1 MMADATFDPDAPEL
15 AELRGLVLGAR
26 RGVAFTGAGISTESG
41 IPDFRSPGGLWSK
54 NMPIPFDQF
63 VSSADAR
70 AEAWRRKF
78 TLDDACRGVQP
89 NVGHLAVARLI
100 EEGRFAAVVT
110 QNIDGLHHASGVP
123 EDRIVE
129 LHGNGT
135 YAKCLGCGLRY
146 ELDEVRRRFEAEGAA
161 PDCPACGA
169 PIKSATI
176 SFGQA
181 MPAAAM
187 RRAEQAAR
195 AADVFLVLGSSL
207 VVYPAA
213 SLPLVAKSSGASLII
228 VNREPTALDVYA
240 DLVVNAGIGDVLG
253 SFLGMLA
260 FRQH

>member
-1 MMADATFDPDAPEL
+1 MAADEVFDPSAPEL
-15 AELRGLVLGAR
+15 AELERLVLGAR

-63 VSSADAR
+63 LASAEAR

-78 TLDDACRGVQP
+78 MLDDACRGVTP
-89 NVGHLAVARLI
+89 NAGHRVVARLI
-100 EEGRFAAVVT
+100 EEGRFSAVVT

-123 EDRIVE
+123 EDRIIE

-135 YAKCLGCGLRY
+135 YAKCLGCGRRY
-146 ELDEVRRRFEAEGAA
+146 ELDDVRRRFEADRAA
-161 PDCPACGA
+161 PDCEACGA

-181 MPAAAM
+181 MPAEAM
-187 RRAEQAAR
+187 RRAEQAALE
-195 AADVFLVLGSSL
+195 ADLFLVLGSSL

-213 SLPLVAKSSGASLII
+213 SLPLIAKSSGATLVI
-228 VNREPTALDVYA
+228 VNREATELDVYA
-240 DLVVNAGIGDVLG
+240 DLVINAGIGDVLG
-253 SFLGMLA
+253 PFLGALA

>member
-1 MMADATFDPDAPEL
+1 MAKDATIDPATPEM
-15 AELRGLVLGAR
+15 AEFQRLVLGAR

-63 VSSADAR
+63 VSSAEAR

-78 TLDDACRGVQP
+78 TLDDACRGVVP

-100 EEGRFAAVVT
+100 EAGRFSAVVT
-110 QNIDGLHHASGVP
+110 QNIDGLHQASGVP
-123 EDRIVE
+123 AERIVE

-135 YAKCLGCGLRY
+135 FARCLGCGSRS
-146 ELDEVRRRFEAEGAA
+146 ELHEVRRRFEAEGVA
-161 PDCPACGA
+161 PDCEACGA

-176 SFGQA
+176 SFGQP

-187 RRAEQAAR
+187 RRAEEAAR

-213 SLPLVAKSSGASLII
+213 SLPLIAKSSGATLVI
-228 VNREPTALDVYA
+228 VNREPTELDVYA
-240 DLVVNAGIGDVLG
+240 DLVINAGIGDVLAPY
-253 SFLGMLA
+253 LGVLA

>member
-1 MMADATFDPDAPEL
+1 MADATFDPEAPEL
-15 AELRGLVLGAR
+15 AELRRLLLGAR

-63 VSSADAR
+63 VSSAEAR

-100 EEGRFAAVVT
+100 EAGRFAAVVT

-135 YAKCLGCGLRY
+135 YAKCLGCGRRY
-146 ELDEVRRRFEAEGAA
+146 ELDEVRRRFEAEGTA
-161 PDCPACGA
+161 PDCAACGA

-187 RRAEQAAR
+187 RGAEQAAVN
-195 AADVFLVLGSSL
+195 ADLFLVLGSSL

-213 SLPLVAKSSGASLII
+213 SLPLIAKSSGATLVI
-228 VNREPTALDVYA
+228 VNREPTELDVYA